1 LVSQYNI
8 LDRQREALQ
17 QAELAVSAFRKTGN
31 LPGAGR
37 ALTALAHS
45 QWSNGNTAAARPI
58 IDEAVATL
66 EPYGPSDDLAA
77 AFYISSLLHML
88 ARHHEPAVK
97 DGAESLRLGHKLNST
112 FAIARATL
120 NLGTTELVV
129 GDPDR
134 GFSLL
139 REARAQMDA
148 MGRSPTTALLQMGSG
163 GGEVRRYREAVA
175 ALEEA
180 IPIGQ
185 QRDEDYTVA
194 YNTAWLARI
203 RFEQGR
209 WDEALLLANQV
220 DLRSTGTNPISRIT
234 AHTARARVGVRQ
246 GDPTGIGLLE
256 EVNQMAAALELQ
268 HRWAGVSGIAEYR
281 WLIGAHDRIGDVVSG
296 PYREALQTDSAWAQG
311 ELGFWMWRA
320 GLIDSAP
327 EKAAIPFA
335 LQINGDWRAAAISWR
350 EIGCPYEE
358 AMALADGD
366 QAALLDSLEILD
378 GLEARPLASL
388 VRKRL
393 RALGVDHIPRGP
405 RATTRADRV
414 GLTRRQR
421 EVLDLMAAGLSNSQ
435 IAERLYLTKKT
446 VEHHVSAILQ
456 KVGAETRT
464 QAIAVTKDGGT
475 S

>member
-1 LVSQYNI
+1 L
-8 LDRQREALQ
+8 
-17 QAELAVSAFRKTGN
+17 AE
-31 LPGAGR
+31 
-37 ALTALAHS
+37 
-45 QWSNGNTAAARPI
+45 
-58 IDEAVATL
+58 
-66 EPYGPSDDLAA
+66 
-77 AFYISSLLHML
+77 
-88 ARHHEPAVK
+88 
-97 DGAESLRLGHKLNST
+97 
-112 FAIARATL
+112 AIAVGL
-120 NLGTTELVV
+120 TT
-129 GDPDR
+129 
-134 GFSLL
+134 
-139 REARAQMDA
+139 
-148 MGRSPTTALLQMGSG
+148 
-163 GGEVRRYREAVA
+163 
-175 ALEEA
+175 
-180 IPIGQ
+180 
-185 QRDEDYTVA
+185 DEDYMVA
-194 YNTAWLARI
+194 YNRSWLARV

-209 WDEALLLANQV
+209 WSEAVALASQV
-220 DLRSTGTNPISRIT
+220 GTGEGAAPISWIT
-234 AHTARARVGVRQ
+234 ARTARGRVEVRRGEQ
-246 GDPTGIGLLE
+246 SGIKVLE
-256 EVNQMAAALELQ
+256 EISQQAKGAELQ
-268 HRWAGVSGIAEYR
+268 HRWSSVAGIAEYR
-281 WLIGAHDRIGDVVSG
+281 WLIGAHDRIGEVVSG

-388 VRKRL
+388 VRIRL
-393 RALGVDHIPRGP
+393 RELGVDHIPRGP